1 MRNPIGVF
9 LLICTPL
16 HIMAQ
21 SYTTTKTATG
31 HAKAAYEA
39 GKKMAFAGNMTKAIP
54 LFEAAIKAAPDFID
68 AHFQLG
74 GAFMET
80 EKREKAIFHFKKV
93 SSLDEKYEPN
103 ALYGAGVCEMQL
115 EKYTDAV
122 QSFGQFLKQS
132 NIHPDLAR
140 KARLAYQNCQFIP
153 NALKNPVPFNPKSL
167 DTNVNTKNS
176 EYLPALT
183 ADGETLIYT
192 SLLPMGRL
200 MQEDFYISKKKDSI
214 WQKGVELAALNTDDN
229 EGAHCISAD
238 GRVLVFTGCNRA
250 DGLGSCDL
258 YISIL
263 TNGEWSKP
271 KNMGSTVN
279 SGRWEGQPSLSAD
292 GQALYFASDRPGG
305 RGGKDIWVSHRN
317 TKGYWAAPE
326 VLDSIVNTAWDDQTP
341 FMHPDG
347 QTMYFTSD
355 GHPGMGGNDLF
366 LTRKDSL
373 GHWATPK
380 NLGYPIN
387 TKGFEAALTVSLDG
401 KTAYFSKNIAP
412 ANAKPNYD
420 LFSFEL
426 DASIRPLPV
435 TYVRATVRDANT
447 KEPLLAKLELTDLAT
462 NRICGIGK
470 TNEKG
475 SFLICLPYGK
485 KYALNVSKD
494 QFLFQ
499 SEHFNLTEIRSA
511 DKPFELEIFL
521 VPISATVATAPN
533 QPNPSNRPTETV
545 PTAGQPVILKN
556 VFFETGLATL
566 RSESHFELNR
576 LKDMLNLNPTLK
588 IQIQGHTDNVGSDAA
603 NQTLSEQRAK
613 VVYDYLIQQGI
624 PSNRLTFKG
633 FGASQPVADNQTEEG
648 KRQNRRTA
656 FIVIQ

>member
-1 MRNPIGVF
+1 MGNRIGAF
-9 LLICTPL
+9 LLICLPL

-21 SYTTTKTATG
+21 NYTTFKTATG
-31 HAKAAYEA
+31 PAKSAYDA
-39 GKKMAFAGNMTKAIP
+39 GKKWAFAGNMRKAIP
-54 LFEAAIKAAPDFID
+54 LFEAAVKATPDFID

-80 EKREKAIFHFKKV
+80 EKLEKAIVHFKKV
-93 SSLDEKYEPN
+93 SALDAKYN
-103 ALYGAGVCEMQL
+103 ANAFYGAGVCEMKL
-115 EKYTDAV
+115 EKYADAA
-122 QSFGQFLKQS
+122 QSFEQFLKMPD
-132 NIHPDLAR
+132 IHPDLAK
-140 KARLAYQNCQFIP
+140 KARLAAQNCGFIP
-153 NALKNPVPFNPKSL
+153 NALKNPVLFHPKSL

-238 GRVLVFTGCNRA
+238 GRVLVFTGCNRP

-279 SGRWEGQPSLSAD
+279 SSSWEGQPSLSAD
-292 GQALYFASDRPGG
+292 GQALYFASERAGG

-317 TKGYWAAPE
+317 TKGYWATPE
-326 VLDSIVNTAWDDQTP
+326 VLDSMVNTAWDDQTP

-347 QTMYFTSD
+347 QTLYFTSD
-355 GHPGMGGNDLF
+355 GHAGMGGNDLF

-373 GHWATPK
+373 SHWTIPQ

-401 KTAYFSKNIAP
+401 KTAYFSKNVAP
-412 ANAKPNYD
+412 VGAKANYD

-426 DASIRPLPV
+426 APSIRPLPV

-447 KEPLLAKLELTDLAT
+447 KHPLLAKLELTDLAT
-462 NRICGIGK
+462 NRICGLGK

-511 DKPFELEIFL
+511 DKPFELELFL
-521 VPISATVATAPN
+521 VPIPATVATAPN
-533 QPNPSNRPTETV
+533 PSSRPSESV
-545 PTAGQPVILKN
+545 PIAGQSVILKN

-633 FGASQPVADNQTEEG
+633 FGATQPVADNQTEDG

-656 FIVIQ
+656 FMIVQ

>member
-1 MRNPIGVF
+1 MGNRIVAF
-9 LLICTPL
+9 LWICTPL
-16 HIMAQ
+16 HLMAQ
-21 SYTTTKTATG
+21 TYTTAKTATG
-31 HAKAAYEA
+31 HAKTAYDA
-39 GKKMAFAGNMTKAIP
+39 GRKAAFADQMTKAIP
-54 LFEAAIKAAPDFID
+54 LFEAAVKAAPDFIE

-74 GAFMET
+74 GAFMEMG
-80 EKREKAIFHFKKV
+80 KLEKAIFHFKKV
-93 SSLDEKYEPN
+93 SSLDAKYQPN
-103 ALYGAGVCEMQL
+103 AFYGAGQCEMQL
-115 EKYTDAV
+115 EKYGDAV
-122 QSFGQFLKQS
+122 QSLGQFLKMP

-140 KARLAYQNCQFIP
+140 KARLAYQNAQFIP
-153 NALKNPVPFNPKSL
+153 NALKNPVSFHPKSL
-167 DTNVNTKNS
+167 DTNVNTKHS

-214 WQKGVELAALNTDDN
+214 WQKGVELTALNTDDN

-238 GRVLVFTGCNRA
+238 GRVLIFTGCNRSDA
-250 DGLGSCDL
+250 LGSCDL

-271 KNMGSTVN
+271 KNMGSNVN
-279 SGRWEGQPSLSAD
+279 SSSWEGQPSLSAD
-292 GQALYFASDRPGG
+292 GQALYFSSERAGG

-326 VLDSIVNTAWDDQTP
+326 VLDSLVNTAWDEQTP
-341 FMHPDG
+341 FMHPDA
-347 QTMYFTSD
+347 QTLYFTSD

-373 GHWATPK
+373 GHWAMPK

-387 TKGFEAALTVSLDG
+387 TKSYEAALTVSLDG
-401 KTAYFSKNIAP
+401 KTAYFSKNIAS
-412 ANAKPNYD
+412 AHTKNNYD
-420 LFSFEL
+420 IFSFEL
-426 DASIRPLPV
+426 DPSIRPLPV
-435 TYVRATVRDANT
+435 TYVRATVRNANT
-447 KEPLLAKLELTDLAT
+447 KEPLSAKLELTDLAN
-462 NRICGIGK
+462 NRICGTGR

-475 SFLICLPYGK
+475 YFLICLPYGK
-485 KYALNVSKD
+485 KYALNVLKD

-521 VPISATVATAPN
+521 VPIPTTVAAAPSD
-533 QPNPSNRPTETV
+533 PNSANPPATTV
-545 PTAGQPVILKN
+545 PSVGQSVILKN

-576 LKDMLNLNPTLK
+576 LKEMLLANPTLK
-588 IQIQGHTDNVGSDAA
+588 IQIQGHTDNVGSAA
-603 NQTLSEQRAK
+603 SNQTLSEQRAK
-613 VVYDYLIQQGI
+613 VVYNYLIQQGI

-633 FGASQPVADNQTEEG
+633 FGASQPVADNQTEDG

-656 FIVIQ
+656 FMVF

>member
-1 MRNPIGVF
+1 
-9 LLICTPL
+9 
-16 HIMAQ
+16 MAQ
-21 SYTTTKTATG
+21 NYTTFKTATG
-31 HAKAAYEA
+31 QAKTVYDA
-39 GKKMAFAGNMTKAIP
+39 GKKMAFAGNMQKAIP
-54 LFEAAIKAAPDFID
+54 LFEAAVKASPDFID

-80 EKREKAIFHFKKV
+80 EKLEKAIFHFKKV
-93 SSLDEKYEPN
+93 SALDAKYNPN
-103 ALYGAGVCEMQL
+103 ALYGAGVCEMKL
-115 EKYTDAV
+115 EKYVEAA
-122 QSFGQFLKQS
+122 QSFEQFLKMPD
-132 NIHPDLAR
+132 IHPDLAK
-140 KARLAYQNCQFIP
+140 KARLAAQNCGFIP
-153 NALKNPVPFNPKSL
+153 NALKNPVPFHPKSL

-214 WQKGVELAALNTDDN
+214 WQKGVELTALNTDDN

-238 GRVLVFTGCNRA
+238 GRVLVFTGCNRP

-279 SGRWEGQPSLSAD
+279 SSNWEGQPSLSAD
-292 GQALYFASDRPGG
+292 GQALYFASERPGG
-305 RGGKDIWVSHRN
+305 RGGKDIWVSRRN

-326 VLDSIVNTAWDDQTP
+326 VLDSVVNTAWDEQTP
-341 FMHPDG
+341 FIHPDG
-347 QTMYFTSD
+347 QTLYFTSD
-355 GHPGMGGNDLF
+355 GHAGMGGNDLF
-366 LTRKDSL
+366 LTRIDSL
-373 GHWATPK
+373 GHWTKPQ

-401 KTAYFSKNIAP
+401 KTAYFSKNVAP
-412 ANAKPNYD
+412 AGSKANYD

-426 DASIRPLPV
+426 DPSIRPQPV
-435 TYVRATVRDANT
+435 TYVRATVRDAVT
-447 KEPLLAKLELTDLAT
+447 KQPLLAKLELTDLAT
-462 NRICGIGK
+462 NRICGLGK

-475 SFLICLPYGK
+475 IFLICLPYGK

-511 DKPFELEIFL
+511 EKPFELEIFL
-521 VPISATVATAPN
+521 VPIPATVAAA
-533 QPNPSNRPTETV
+533 PNPSTRPSETV
-545 PTAGQPVILKN
+545 PTVGQSVILKN
-556 VFFETGLATL
+556 VFFETGLAML
-566 RSESHFELNR
+566 RSESYFELNR
-576 LKDMLNLNPTLK
+576 LKNMLEQNVSLK
-588 IQIQGHTDNVGSDAA
+588 IQIQGHTDNVGSAA
-603 NQTLSEQRAK
+603 SNQTLSEQRAK

-624 PSNRLTFKG
+624 ASNRLTYKG
-633 FGASQPVADNQTEEG
+633 FGATQPIAENQTEDG

-656 FIVIQ
+656 FMIF